1 MRTICFFLLIA
12 CLPVGCLQAQYL
24 GGGFQVAVPTGEFAE
39 NTDAVGIGFNIYGM
53 GGIAGNEHIQIGLD
67 IGYSLYGR
75 NEQRETL
82 TAELVAYDNNGNQ
95 ILIDQINMPLRIV
108 VNNNIF
114 HTHVISR
121 FIAPIPYVRP
131 YVDIMGGFKYIYTRT
146 KIYDESDDGRYSG
159 GNNSSNNNS
168 NDRLIT
174 AKNQASDFAWSYG
187 GGTGLLITLGSANL
201 ELRALYLMSGE
212 VSYYDSEDTKGWTVE
227 FKNSPSSY
235 DPDNVSS
242 EDIGEVRTKANKK
255 NSRSDVLF
263 FSIGIN
269 IPLRGQ

>member
-1 MRTICFFLLIA
+1 MRPVFSLFIA
-12 CLPVGCLQAQYL
+12 LFWFTPAYAQYL

-39 NTDAVGIGFNIYGM
+39 NTNAIGIGFDIYGM
-53 GGIAGNEHIQIGLD
+53 GGIAGNEFIQVGLD
-67 IGYSLYGR
+67 VGYSLYGR
-75 NEQRETL
+75 NEQRKTL

-95 ILIDQINMPLRIV
+95 ILIDQINMPLRMV

-159 GNNSSNNNS
+159 GNNSSNNN

-187 GGTGLLITLGSANL
+187 GGAGLLITLGVANL

-235 DPDNVSS
+235 DPGNVSS

-263 FSIGIN
+263 FSLGIN